1 MDNDKLPGNDG
12 ITEKLYIK
20 FYKVVMSIQQS
31 FIIGELSTCQKQ
43 AIISLIKKKKE
54 IKGLL
59 KTGKLSLNVCMKLIS
74 KVLASRLKCVISL
87 IVNKNQVACVN
98 NRFISK
104 SGRLISDVVNI
115 TNSLDI
121 EGLFPAGNY
130 LLKFN
135 NRNIRAR
142 CEICSKLTIKTP
154 EQRQICSMLNFEH
167 VIVGWGN
174 DSRNRKSL

>member
-12 ITEKLYIK
+12 ITEELYIK

-59 KTGKLSLNVCMKLIS
+59 KTGNQSLNVCMKLIS
-74 KVLASRLKCVISL
+74 KVLASRLKRVISL
-87 IVNKNQVACVN
+87 IVNKNQVAYVN

-104 SGRLISDVVNI
+104 SGRLISDVVNN
-115 TNSLDI
+115 TNS
-121 EGLFPAGNY
+121 
-130 LLKFN
+130 
-135 NRNIRAR
+135 
-142 CEICSKLTIKTP
+142 
-154 EQRQICSMLNFEH
+154 
-167 VIVGWGN
+167 
-174 DSRNRKSL
+174 